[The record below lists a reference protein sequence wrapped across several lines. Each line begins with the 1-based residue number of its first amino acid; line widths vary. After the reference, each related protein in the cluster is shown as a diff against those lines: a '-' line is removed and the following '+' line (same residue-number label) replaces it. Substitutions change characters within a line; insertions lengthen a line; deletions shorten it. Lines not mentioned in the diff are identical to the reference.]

1 MSPAVSMTYWSFFDR
16 NLVGLVD
23 FAGSKFQRMANWPS
37 FDFFI
42 ETGRLFRGIILPVS
56 IFLSKLGQLAVR
68 WNLILQKR
76 PIPLD
81 SARKLTS
88 SSLKQKGTL
97 LTSPGEKSCQSVQKN
112 FLLFGTRTNCRP
124 QEPTNSRELRH
135 THRTPQLCAGLT
147 E

>member
-56 IFLSKLGQLAVR
+56 IFLSKLGQLAIR
-68 WNLILQKR
+68 WDSSLQNW

-81 SARKLTS
+81 SFRKLTS
-88 SSLKQKGTL
+88 SSLRDPGTF
-97 LTSPGEKSCQSVQKN
+97 SNVPGRKACQSIEKSCFVFWNDNCWPYVTPSRM
-112 FLLFGTRTNCRP
+112 LLRSSP
-124 QEPTNSRELRH
+124 Y
-135 THRTPQLCAGLT
+135 
-147 E
+147 